1 MKLLFCPRCHDI
13 IKLRYTQRHCMC
25 GLCSGYYESD
35 GHSAVIINGVGIGI
49 SNPSFMQ
56 ALHNRP
62 ESETDYAHRNTINNF
77 EAWVSPI
84 KQPRITQQ
92 FTGEDVYKG
101 TTHVERV
108 AIKKQKIIQSGITLC
123 GINFH
128 EHPDIRWNIEY
139 GKYFAGFNSVASH
152 DDIINMA
159 TRPYANVC
167 PHCLR
172 EAKRFKTVIKRA
184 ATVYFKN
191 F

>member
-25 GLCSGYYESD
+25 GLCSGYYQSD
-35 GHSAVIINGVGIGI
+35 GHSAVIINGIGIGI

-56 ALHNRP
+56 ALRNRP
-62 ESETDYAHRNTINNF
+62 ASEIDYAARNKVNNF
-77 EAWVSPI
+77 EAWVSPVE
-84 KQPRITQQ
+84 QPRITQQ
-92 FTGEDVYKG
+92 FTGEDIYKG
-101 TTHVERV
+101 TTHVEYITLKNKR
-108 AIKKQKIIQSGITLC
+108 IISSGTTLC

-139 GKYFAGFNSVASH
+139 GKYLTNFSSIASY
-152 DDIINMA
+152 DDIVHMA
-159 TRPYANVC
+159 TQPYANVC
-167 PHCLR
+167 PHCLQKAR
-172 EAKRFKTVIKRA
+172 RLKSAIKRA